1 MKLHESTKRKT
12 NNNESGENV
21 SHLIIPK
28 IV

>member
-1 MKLHESTKRKT
+1 MKLHESTKSKT